1 MPILFSCIFFIKID
15 MENDTLI
22 AYLFN
27 NAYVVFI
34 DVSNVKE
41 LKYAFGK
48 KVTCRNLIA

>member
-1 MPILFSCIFFIKID
+1 MPIFFSCIFLIKID
-15 MENDTLI
+15 MENNTLI
-22 AYLFN
+22 ACLFN

-34 DVSNVKE
+34 NASNAEE